1 MAKVPATGEDDQID
15 DQIDDKIDDEI
26 DAARSAGDRHRV
38 LTLLMARY
46 GSGVYRFAMA
56 MTRERNLAEEVRQQ
70 VFVDACRDLDRVAAS
85 SSLPH
90 WLFGIARYRCLD
102 PIYARARW
110 NQRYKNDPPREPE
123 PAGSEPDLDRDRLT
137 RALRACLDKLAPA
150 ARQAVMLRYQQGLS
164 YDQAAAIVGDPPGTL
179 RKRVARAL
187 PVLRRHLEAELK
199 QRAC

>member
-1 MAKVPATGEDDQID
+1 MAMADNDEVEARVE
-15 DQIDDKIDDEI
+15 DEI
-26 DAARSAGDRHRV
+26 AAARSAGDRRRV

-56 MTRERNLAEEVRQQ
+56 MTRERSLAEEVRQQ
-70 VFVDACRDLDRVAAS
+70 VFVDACRDLDRVAAG

-102 PIYARARW
+102 AIHAQARW

-123 PAGSEPDLDRDRLT
+123 PLDGVPDLDRDRLT
-137 RALRACLDKLAPA
+137 RALRAGLDQLAPA
-150 ARQAVMLRYQQGLS
+150 ARQAVELRYQHGLS
-164 YDQAAAIVGDPPGTL
+164 YDEVAAIVGELPGTV

-187 PVLRRHLEAELK
+187 PVLRRYLEAELK
-199 QRAC
+199 QRAG